1 VKNATEKTLRKM
13 ELEKPKTEAKF
24 KDTNVKDCSHRFSID
39 DGFLKMKNHEDKI
52 TSCMNLY
59 YSGMSLRKIQEHLQ
73 MFVLKLGF
81 SDYIK
86 KKVKEDYLARKITLS
101 KAAKIA
107 GITIWGMQ
115 RYLVENGYKSEYS
128 IQDLEEDLAL
138 LG

>member
-1 VKNATEKTLRKM
+1 
-13 ELEKPKTEAKF
+13 
-24 KDTNVKDCSHRFSID
+24 
-39 DGFLKMKNHEDKI
+39 
-52 TSCMNLY
+52 
-59 YSGMSLRKIQEHLQ
+59 